1 MYMLSVPAPDTVT
14 VSHSPISIGSTVTL
28 TCTMVLS
35 PLVDV
40 AVTVNTVWTGPDG
53 FMTTNTAQPVMG
65 STTTT
70 YASTAMVSSFGREQ
84 SGVYVCGASIDS
96 VISPFI
102 VRSIQMNGMVR
113 VTLGKPRN
121 LIMHFANIYNIIT
134 QASISL
140 EWGQSILT
148 TVSFPSLRLGRVIRQ
163 DSSAS
168 LTGGHVVGLHQTEL
182 ESGTILT
189 GQQLFQ
195 LKAVLHHSIEPEEMM
210 GQSL

>member
-1 MYMLSVPAPDTVT
+1 MLSVPAPDTVT

-65 STTTT
+65 STTTYT
-70 YASTAMVSSFGREQ
+70 STAMVSSFGREK
-84 SGVYVCGASIDS
+84 SGVYVCGANIDS
-96 VISPFI
+96 AISPFL
-102 VRSIQMNGMVR
+102 VRSIQMNGTVR
-113 VTLGKPRN
+113 VTLGKLRN

-148 TVSFPSLRLGRVIRQ
+148 TVSFQSLRLGRLIQQ

-168 LTGGHVVGLHQTEL
+168 LTGCHVVGLHQTEL
-182 ESGTILT
+182 ESGTFLIGL
-189 GQQLFQ
+189 QLFQ

-210 GQSL
+210 VQSL